1 LTKADGGHRFVIRDS
16 KNHLPEL
23 DYTKNCT
30 FEPVLGGSQGQ
41 EVTKAFDRVIAG

>member
-1 LTKADGGHRFVIRDS
+1 MGAIGSSYVIQRIIFPS
-16 KNHLPEL
+16 SS
-23 DYTKNCT
+23 YTKNCM